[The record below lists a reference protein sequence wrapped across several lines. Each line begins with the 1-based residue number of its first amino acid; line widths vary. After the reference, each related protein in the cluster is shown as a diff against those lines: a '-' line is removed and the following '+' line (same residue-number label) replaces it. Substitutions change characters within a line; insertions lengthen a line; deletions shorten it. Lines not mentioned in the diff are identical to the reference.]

1 MELAQELK
9 MAYSFVCEF
18 IEFRSPARDAK
29 SQGGGVHGNAIFSH
43 LPLSD
48 VEVIEHSHHPVDWNH
63 EDNYFSKCVCSTC
76 ML

>member
-1 MELAQELK
+1 MELARELK

-18 IEFRSPARDAK
+18 VEFRSPARDAK

-48 VEVIEHSHHPVDWNH
+48 IEVIEHSHHPVDWNH
-63 EDNYFSKCVCSTC
+63 GDNYFSKYASTHA
-76 ML
+76 